1 MLCAIFSAYTNI
13 RRSKRNAQS
22 LYPVLGVIAVIVLIV
37 FLDRISNAFQDLV
50 RWLGNNVS
58 FLSFLNNFNYVYGI
72 TYLLNALIIL
82 AFILL
87 KQVLRPIMLKLYQS
101 RRVTKFLSGTWYECI
116 ALTPEQ
122 AQAYNSMGRKKKRK
136 SKRKKARA
144 KRKKREQQETEETP
158 AYAWFVKRSLCEL
171 RQLFMWL
178 YIGSIVVSCLLFIIA
193 GVLADTSVFSA
204 PFYPALGVLIIG
216 EIYFFLNG
224 YTYHEAEQK
233 EVVKPLPT
241 EVNYESL
248 RPQYEKT
255 FAARLEESGK
265 IAPIAGKTDA
275 SLALIEKYEAE
286 AKKTNSHDAKLLA
299 EYIRLL
305 SARKDVDENLMS
317 SVERLLNGES
327 VLFSSPF
334 YEKVTDYIFIFL
346 LRRLMENKRILLVL
360 GRNGAEENV
369 VDWMKRGL
377 AGVNGFDGLWSIAEF
392 ENADA
397 SSDIIYLPL
406 RHIYEQSLFE
416 KQSALLREVGVVIVF
431 DASKLLG
438 TMQMGLSVLVNYVR
452 KGNRP
457 QYIVFDRN
465 CDGLVDSLSH
475 VLFTSI
481 EEVVPTSRNHIE
493 CGEMIWNADGAM
505 LQYKLDVNT
514 SRYFGMGVEL
524 AMLAVR
530 NTVSKV
536 SWLSYEK
543 FPNRDM
549 RWIML
554 QYYVPICKALGIPE
568 SKSALSERIDLCAD
582 PWSMQVQKNA
592 YLVIEDEYN
601 NIYETARQFSALA
614 TDQEFIHIISQNYL
628 LKDYMAANADLFRD
642 DPKAIPNI
650 VPDYQ
655 RSSRNSVYKVVMRL
669 IAGELPEEE
678 LEDLLALSGM
688 HPDEDATAEER
699 LAKIILDNFEIP
711 EQPSGSNGI
720 ANRAAPQK
728 ADLFRKVSG
737 VIKRESRISENGF
750 SLHEHVFYSIC
761 NRTFIDEILPQLKI
775 SYYVAEDATEKG
787 VLGARLYG
795 HVHQDFLPGMFLTLN
810 GKYYEVLA
818 VSKERGVEV
827 RRSSDHL
834 TGRKYYRQIR
844 HYDVGAFRPLQETA
858 SQKQYGKV
866 SFEIGEAPISVDTIG
881 YYELSDYGDMK
892 NARKVLIN
900 GVETRRYKQK
910 VVMRVKLEGSTPE
923 VRTTIAVMLNEI
935 FVTLFPDLHNFICAA
950 VQTDAQKASVT
961 EGYLPSLCAEDGD
974 AYIYI
979 IEDSLIDLGLLICV
993 NRYFMRLLDIICDLL
1008 TWHKEQMD
1016 EAQGA
1021 SDGEESP
1028 FGGSGEPDGG
1038 TPEAPETDGGTS
1050 EPEANGA
1057 VPEGEPGTDA
1067 KKPKGRFGAWRER
1080 RKQQKEA
1087 KKAAK
1092 KAAKEEKEA
1101 AREQENAERD
1111 RKSAERERKRAA
1123 REQEK
1128 AERERIKAERK
1139 RKKEERKKKPVPAA
1153 SPDDPAAEKPDEN
1166 NVRPEEPSADTPED
1180 VKPVPE
1186 PSPEEPNA
1194 DTPDAV
1200 EPVSETSFEE
1210 PDADTPEDVEPA
1222 PETSPEE
1229 PNADTPDAVEPA
1241 PETSPEEPNADTPE
1255 DGEPAPETSPEEP
1268 NADTPEDEES
1278 APEISPEEPNAD
1290 TPEDGEPGPLYYRTP
1305 DRASMILR
1313 SEGDMEH
1320 EGDQDEVDGEDA
1332 VAKTVD
1338 VERGTMQSEDVAKPY
1353 AQRHFLLYGFEHVP
1367 EFLALDQTRTYL
1379 DEIGLQNNYLHQS
1392 RRNKKEAEQQ
1402 KYYNWRFEPGKHY
1415 CDFCGKQMTGKMDV
1429 LPDGRERC
1437 SECSSSAVGKLR
1449 EYKRIYKQTRKKMAA
1464 LYHIT
1469 IRTKIKVKLVD
1480 AQQIAQNSGRE
1491 FVPTPG
1497 FDGRVLGYAQKIGEK
1512 RFIYME
1518 NGSPRVEMEKTLV
1531 HELTHQ
1537 WQYENWDD
1545 EFMRDPKN
1553 LPIVEGMA
1561 EWSAG
1566 QYLASSGLTERAED
1580 FVRAETRR
1588 NDEYGIGLRIFL
1600 KSYPIRNAQPGHT
1613 PFELKGNPLK
1623 GKKDLK

>member
-392 ENADA
+392 EKADA

-1050 EPEANGA
+1050 EPEADGS

-1153 SPDDPAAEKPDEN
+1153 SPEDPAAEKPDEN
-1166 NVRPEEPSADTPED
+1166 NVRPEEPNADMPED

-1194 DTPDAV
+1194 DTP
-1200 EPVSETSFEE
+1200 
-1210 PDADTPEDVEPA
+1210 
-1222 PETSPEE
+1222 
-1229 PNADTPDAVEPA
+1229 
-1241 PETSPEEPNADTPE
+1241 E
-1255 DGEPAPETSPEEP
+1255 DGEPAPET
-1268 NADTPEDEES
+1268 
-1278 APEISPEEPNAD
+1278 SPEEPNAD

>member
-1 MLCAIFSAYTNI
+1 MQFLWLLVYILPFVLCAIFSAYTNI

-392 ENADA
+392 EKADA

-866 SFEIGEAPISVDTIG
+866 SFDIGEAPISVDTMG

-993 NRYFMRLLDIICDLL
+993 NRYFMRLLDMICDLL

-1028 FGGSGEPDGG
+1028 FGGSGESDGG

-1050 EPEANGA
+1050 EPEADGS

-1080 RKQQKEA
+1080 QKQQKEA

-1166 NVRPEEPSADTPED
+1166 NVRPEEP
-1180 VKPVPE
+1180 
-1186 PSPEEPNA
+1186 NA

-1200 EPVSETSFEE
+1200 EPVS
-1210 PDADTPEDVEPA
+1210 
-1222 PETSPEE
+1222 
-1229 PNADTPDAVEPA
+1229 
-1241 PETSPEEPNADTPE
+1241 ETSPEEPNADTPE
-1255 DGEPAPETSPEEP
+1255 DGEPAPET
-1268 NADTPEDEES
+1268 
-1278 APEISPEEPNAD
+1278 SPEEPNAD

>member
-1 MLCAIFSAYTNI
+1 MQFLWLLVYILPFVLCAIFSAYTNI

-87 KQVLRPIMLKLYQS
+87 KQVLRPIVLKLYQS

-286 AKKTNSHDAKLLA
+286 ATKTNSHDAKLLA

-392 ENADA
+392 EKADA

-1028 FGGSGEPDGG
+1028 FGGSGESDGG
-1038 TPEAPETDGGTS
+1038 TSEAPETDGGTL
-1050 EPEANGA
+1050 EPEADGA

-1101 AREQENAERD
+1101 AREQEKE
-1111 RKSAERERKRAA
+1111 
-1123 REQEK
+1123 
-1128 AERERIKAERK
+1128 ERERIKAERK

-1153 SPDDPAAEKPDEN
+1153 SPEDPAAEKPDEN
-1166 NVRPEEPSADTPED
+1166 AARPEETNADAPED

-1186 PSPEEPNA
+1186 PSPEEPNADAPEDVKPAPETSPEEPNA

-1200 EPVSETSFEE
+1200 EPVSETSPEE
-1210 PDADTPEDVEPA
+1210 PNADTPEDVEPA
-1222 PETSPEE
+1222 PET
-1229 PNADTPDAVEPA
+1229 
-1241 PETSPEEPNADTPE
+1241 
-1255 DGEPAPETSPEEP
+1255 
-1268 NADTPEDEES
+1268 
-1278 APEISPEEPNAD
+1278 SPEEPNAD

-1464 LYHIT
+1464 LYRIT

>member
-87 KQVLRPIMLKLYQS
+87 KQVLRPIVLKLYQS

-866 SFEIGEAPISVDTIG
+866 SFEIGEAPISVDTMG

-1028 FGGSGEPDGG
+1028 FGGSGESDGG
-1038 TPEAPETDGGTS
+1038 TSEAPETDGGTL
-1050 EPEANGA
+1050 EPEADGA

-1166 NVRPEEPSADTPED
+1166 NVRPEEPNADMPED

-1200 EPVSETSFEE
+1200 EPVSETS
-1210 PDADTPEDVEPA
+1210 
-1222 PETSPEE
+1222 S
-1229 PNADTPDAVEPA
+1229 
-1241 PETSPEEPNADTPE
+1241 
-1255 DGEPAPETSPEEP
+1255 
-1268 NADTPEDEES
+1268 
-1278 APEISPEEPNAD
+1278 EEPNAD

-1464 LYHIT
+1464 LYRIT

>member
-530 NTVSKV
+530 NTVSNV

-866 SFEIGEAPISVDTIG
+866 SFEIGEAPISVDTMG

-1028 FGGSGEPDGG
+1028 FGGSGESDGG

-1050 EPEANGA
+1050 EPEADGGTSEPEADGA

-1180 VKPVPE
+1180 V
-1186 PSPEEPNA
+1186 
-1194 DTPDAV
+1194 
-1200 EPVSETSFEE
+1200 
-1210 PDADTPEDVEPA
+1210 
-1222 PETSPEE
+1222 
-1229 PNADTPDAVEPA
+1229 EPA

-1255 DGEPAPETSPEEP
+1255 DGEPAPET
-1268 NADTPEDEES
+1268 
-1278 APEISPEEPNAD
+1278 SPEEPNAD

>member
-392 ENADA
+392 EKADA

-1050 EPEANGA
+1050 EPEADGA

-1101 AREQENAERD
+1101 AREQEKAERE

-1166 NVRPEEPSADTPED
+1166 NVRPEEPNADTPED
-1180 VKPVPE
+1180 VEPAPE
-1186 PSPEEPNA
+1186 ASPEEPN
-1194 DTPDAV
+1194 
-1200 EPVSETSFEE
+1200 
-1210 PDADTPEDVEPA
+1210 ADTPEDVEPA
-1222 PETSPEE
+1222 PET
-1229 PNADTPDAVEPA
+1229 
-1241 PETSPEEPNADTPE
+1241 
-1255 DGEPAPETSPEEP
+1255 
-1268 NADTPEDEES
+1268 
-1278 APEISPEEPNAD
+1278 SPEEPNAD

>member
-866 SFEIGEAPISVDTIG
+866 SFEIGEAPISVDTMG

-1050 EPEANGA
+1050 EPEADGS

-1180 VKPVPE
+1180 V
-1186 PSPEEPNA
+1186 
-1194 DTPDAV
+1194 
-1200 EPVSETSFEE
+1200 
-1210 PDADTPEDVEPA
+1210 EPA
-1222 PETSPEE
+1222 PETS
-1229 PNADTPDAVEPA
+1229 
-1241 PETSPEEPNADTPE
+1241 S
-1255 DGEPAPETSPEEP
+1255 
-1268 NADTPEDEES
+1268 
-1278 APEISPEEPNAD
+1278 EEPNAD